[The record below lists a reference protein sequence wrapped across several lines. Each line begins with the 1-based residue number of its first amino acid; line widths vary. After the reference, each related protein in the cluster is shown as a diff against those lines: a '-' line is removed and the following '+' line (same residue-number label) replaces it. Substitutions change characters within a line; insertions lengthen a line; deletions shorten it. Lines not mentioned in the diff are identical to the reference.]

1 MRKYVKTPT
10 RLKKKNP
17 NSVFSHGGQT
27 FSFLR
32 WENHRQT
39 DIRLCFFAD
48 GGSETVSNTA
58 KTQIAALGF
67 DRARVDLE
75 KKTKTKNQQQL
86 ISLYLNVFLDFFS
99 LLRLLLS
106 SSQHF
111 PRLHRDALK
120 RFLAVIFGSAPLIGA
135 LLKPVSATFSSTLLS
150 RTFGATGGKQT
161 RINECRAWVEKKKS
175 ATSLLWAVAPYVLQ
189 WAACTLS

>member
-1 MRKYVKTPT
+1 MVAKLFLLYVEKTT
-10 RLKKKNP
+10 D
-17 NSVFSHGGQT
+17 
-27 FSFLR
+27 
-32 WENHRQT
+32 RQT
-39 DIRLCFFAD
+39 DRHPSLLLCWWWFWNSLKHGQNPNRCF
-48 GGSETVSNTA
+48 
-58 KTQIAALGF
+58 GF
-67 DRARVDLE
+67 WPSASRFR

-99 LLRLLLS
+99 LLRLLLLL

-120 RFLAVIFGSAPLIGA
+120 LFLAVIFGSAPLIGA
-135 LLKPVSATFSSTLLS
+135 VLKPVSATFSSTLLS

-175 ATSLLWAVAPYVLQ
+175 ATRVYERLSLLWAVAPYVLQ